1 MVAIGLGGVWLDDKL
16 CAKNFCVKPLFAL
29 AGFAIGI
36 GIGVFHL
43 LLMTAP
49 SRKKPSQPPNST
61 VLTDDRRPNANRPP
75 EHRRDGTSPKHD
87 SGRREIDE

>member
-1 MVAIGLGGVWLDDKL
+1 MAAEWVARLTAVGVEMVAIGLGGVWLDDKL

-61 VLTDDRRPNANRPP
+61 VLTDDRRPN
-75 EHRRDGTSPKHD
+75 DFY
-87 SGRREIDE
+87 